1 MKVGDLVQVL
11 PRALVHLK
19 VGVVRERVGV
29 IVSFKE
35 FGPPNL
41 RVVYIQDENGIQY
54 VYRPES
60 LRVIA

>member
-1 MKVGDLVQVL
+1 MKIGDLVQVI
-11 PRALVHLK
+11 PRALL
-19 VGVVRERVGV
+19 RANLERVGV
-29 IVSFKE
+29 IVAFKE
-35 FGPPNL
+35 YGPVKV

>member
-11 PRALVHLK
+11 PSEYSIGDRI
-19 VGVVRERVGV
+19 GV
-29 IVSFKE
+29 IISFAE
-35 FGPPNL
+35 FGSTKTL
-41 RVVYIQDENGIQY
+41 VVYIEDENGVQY

>member
-1 MKVGDLVQVL
+1 VKIGDLVQVI
-11 PRALVHLK
+11 PRALL
-19 VGVVRERVGV
+19 RANLERVGV
-29 IVSFKE
+29 IVAFKE
-35 FGPPNL
+35 YGPVKV